1 MILIKNLL
9 LKTGVLLLA
18 LAVSTA
24 SGAVTFESL
33 YSFGHNTNDN
43 GTGPVG
49 LIQGADGKLYGTT
62 DAGGP
67 KGHGTV
73 FSIGTNG
80 GLATLAAFDGTN
92 GDQAVGQLVQATNGI
107 FYGATIYGGSGY
119 SGYSGSGYGTVFQV
133 TTNGE
138 LTSLS
143 SSFTNDG
150 LHGYYPSA
158 GLVQG
163 TDGLLYG
170 TTYYGGTNGGYGT
183 IFAMTTGGAIN
194 TLVSFDNTDG
204 NYPAAALMQSVDGNL
219 YGTTGYGGTNGG
231 YGTIFKVTTSGV
243 LTPLHSFG
251 YYDGATPFAAL
262 VQGTDGLLYGA
273 TMSGGTNIYYG
284 TIFKV
289 TTNGVFTL
297 LHSFNYSEGSYPY
310 SLVQAND
317 GALYGTT
324 MSGGTNGYGTI
335 FKITTNGVFT
345 RLHSFNYSDGY
356 EPNCLVQASDG
367 NLYGTTLAGGTNG
380 GGTIFEVT
388 TDGELTT
395 LYSFYSSSSTDG
407 AVPDKPVQGAGG
419 LFYGTTE
426 NGGAYNYGTIYAM
439 STNGLRRGLYSFTG
453 ADDGSQPI
461 SLAQARD
468 GFYYGTTESGGTNGN
483 GTIFKITTNGT
494 FTTLSSLFYD
504 DGVEP
509 SSLVQ
514 GLDGNLYGTA
524 YNGGMNGYGTIFK
537 VTTNGLFTCLHTFNS
552 DDGAG
557 PICLVQRNDGN
568 FYGITDGGGTN
579 WNGTIFKMT
588 ASGTFTTLYLFNG
601 NDGSEPGALVQGL
614 DGNLYGTTYGGGTNY
629 NGTIFR
635 MTTNGTLTTL
645 YSFNGVD
652 GYSPNSLVPGSDGNL
667 YGCTS
672 GGGTNGNGIIFKLKT
687 NGTFVTLHEFNYDD
701 GAPPVGL
708 VQGKDHNFYGT
719 THYGGANGYGTF
731 FRLNVPAGPSIVT
744 QPASLICLQGTLVTF
759 AVDADGVLPLR
770 YQWQKNSTN
779 LVNGGNVSGAT
790 SSTLTLN
797 NVSLSDAGI
806 YSVVITNL
814 YGSVTSSNAIL
825 TVLPTLAEALNATN
839 LLWTTGGDADWF
851 GQPWTTH
858 DGWGA
863 GQSGIIIDSQ
873 MSWMETTVIGPGTL
887 TFWWNVSSEEDYDFL
902 FFSVNDDPWAA
913 ISGETGWQQET
924 FNLGAGSQT
933 LTWTYAKDFSVSL
946 GADCGWVDQ
955 VSFVPVAIA
964 PFIEHVFQTNHNFC
978 LEWNALPGRMYQ
990 AQYCTNLV
998 QINWIDLGA
1007 PGTNGTLSTPIGPE
1021 PQRFFRILL
1030 LQ

>member
-1 MILIKNLL
+1 MNLIKNLL

-24 SGAVTFESL
+24 SGAVTLDTL
-33 YSFGHNTNDN
+33 YSFGHNTNNN
-43 GTGPVG
+43 GSLPVG
-49 LIQGADGKLYGTT
+49 LVQGADGNFYGTT
-62 DAGGP
+62 DYGGTN
-67 KGHGTV
+67 GCGTV
-73 FSIGTNG
+73 FRISMNGGLTAIAFFNGTNG
-80 GLATLAAFDGTN
+80 Y
-92 GDQAVGQLVQATNGI
+92 QPVGQLVQGMNGACYGTTLYGGTNG
-107 FYGATIYGGSGY
+107 
-119 SGYSGSGYGTVFQV
+119 GYGTVFQV
-133 TTNGE
+133 TTNGV
-138 LTSLS
+138 LTSLV
-143 SSFTNDG
+143 SFTNDG
-150 LHGYYPSA
+150 IHGYYPAGDLTAGADGNFYGTTYYGGTNGDYGTIYKMTPAGMVNTLVSFAGTNGYYPAA

-163 TDGLLYG
+163 ADGNFYG

-183 IFAMTTGGAIN
+183 VYKVTPGGVI
-194 TLVSFDNTDG
+194 TPLHSFNDSDG
-204 NYPAAALMQSVDGNL
+204 YMAEGLIQAADGNL
-219 YGTTGYGGTNGG
+219 YGTTYAGGTYN
-231 YGTIFKVTTSGV
+231 
-243 LTPLHSFG
+243 L
-251 YYDGATPFAAL
+251 
-262 VQGTDGLLYGA
+262 
-273 TMSGGTNIYYG
+273 G

-289 TTNGVFTL
+289 TTNGVFASL
-297 LHSFNYSEGSYPY
+297 YSLSNVEGYGPA
-310 SLVQAND
+310 SLVQGQD
-317 GALYGTT
+317 GLLYGMTYN
-324 MSGGTNGYGTI
+324 GGTNGVGTI

-345 RLHSFNYSDGY
+345 SLHAFNYFDGY
-356 EPNCLVQASDG
+356 APDCVLFASDG
-367 NLYGTTLAGGTNG
+367 NLYGTAQYGGTYG
-380 GGTIFEVT
+380 YGTIFKAT
-388 TDGELTT
+388 TDGVVTT
-395 LYSFYSSSSTDG
+395 LWSFDNYSSTDG
-407 AVPDKPVQGAGG
+407 TTPDKPVQGAGG

-426 NGGAYNYGTIYAM
+426 SGGAYGYGTIYAM
-439 STNGLRRGLYSFTG
+439 ATNGSRTGLYSFTG
-453 ADDGSQPI
+453 MGDGSQPF

-468 GFYYGTTESGGTNGN
+468 GSYYGVTEYGGTNGN
-483 GTIFKITTNGT
+483 GTIFKVATNGV
-494 FTTLSSLFYD
+494 FDTLYELFYD
-504 DGVEP
+504 DGNEP

-552 DDGAG
+552 DDGAN
-557 PICLVQRNDGN
+557 PVCLVQRNDGN
-568 FYGITDGGGTN
+568 FYGITDSGTN
-579 WNGTIFKMT
+579 WNGAIFKMT
-588 ASGTFTTLYLFNG
+588 ANGTFTTLYLFNG
-601 NDGSEPGALVQGL
+601 DDGSEPGALVQGL

-645 YSFNGVD
+645 YSFSGVD
-652 GYSPNSLVPGSDGNL
+652 GSSPNSLVPGSDGNL

-672 GGGTNGNGIIFKLKT
+672 GGGTNGYGILFKLKT

-719 THYGGANGYGTF
+719 THYGGANGSGTF
-731 FRLNVPAGPSIVT
+731 FRLNVPAAPAIAT
-744 QPASLICLQGTLVTF
+744 QPASLICLQGALVTF
-759 AVDADGVLPLR
+759 TVDADGVLPLR

-797 NVSLSDAGI
+797 NVSMSDAGI

-839 LLWTTGGDADWF
+839 LVWTTGGDADWF

-873 MSWMETTVIGPGTL
+873 ISWMETTVTGPGTL

-902 FFSVNDDPWAA
+902 FFSVNDDPRAA
-913 ISGETGWQQET
+913 ISGEVDWQPET

-933 LTWTYAKDFSVSL
+933 LSWSYVKDFSVSL

-955 VSFVPVAIA
+955 VSFVPVAIT
-964 PFIEHVFQTNHNFC
+964 PFIQHVFQTNHNFC

-990 AQYCTNLV
+990 AQYSTNLV
-998 QINWIDLGA
+998 QPNWINLGA

-1030 LQ
+1030 LP